1 MNAIPCFQ
9 VDAFTD
15 EPFTGNPAAV
25 CLLTQVGAE
34 ASWMQQVA
42 AEMNLA
48 ETAFL
53 RPLDEPDFYELR
65 WFTPEIEVDLCGHAT
80 LASAFVLWNQGV
92 VSEERE
98 LRFQTRSGI
107 LTASLRDGAI
117 ELNFPSSPPQQHA
130 LTEGVLEALG
140 LAGPPTYS
148 GRAGWVELIVVESAD
163 EVRGLAP
170 DFRQLKSLPIQCA
183 LVTAPSD
190 QDGVDFISRFFA
202 PGAGIDEDPV
212 TGSAHC
218 VLGPYWAERLGK
230 NPLIGFQASKRGGTV
245 RVRVLGERTVL
256 GGQAVLVWK
265 GELVQ

>member
-1 MNAIPCFQ
+1 MKAIPCFQ

-15 EPFTGNPAAV
+15 KPFSGNPAAV
-25 CLLTQVGAE
+25 CLLTQEGAE
-34 ASWMQQVA
+34 VSWMQQVA

-53 RPLDEPDFYELR
+53 RPLDEPGFYELR

-80 LASAFVLWNQGV
+80 LASAFVLWDQGV
-92 VSEERE
+92 VSKGRE

-107 LTASLRDGAI
+107 LTATMRDDAI
-117 ELNFPSSPPQQHA
+117 ELNFPSSPPQEH
-130 LTEGVLEALG
+130 LVTEGLLEALG
-140 LAGPPTYS
+140 LTGTPTFS
-148 GRAGWVELIVVESAD
+148 GRAGWFELIVIESAD
-163 EVRGLAP
+163 EIRGLVP
-170 DFRQLKSLPIQCA
+170 DFRQLRALPAACA

-190 QDGVDFISRFFA
+190 RDGIDFISRFFA
-202 PGAGIDEDPV
+202 PGAGVDEDPV

-218 VLGPYWAERLGK
+218 VLGPYWAKRLGK
-230 NPLIGFQASKRGGTV
+230 NPLVGYQASKRGGIV